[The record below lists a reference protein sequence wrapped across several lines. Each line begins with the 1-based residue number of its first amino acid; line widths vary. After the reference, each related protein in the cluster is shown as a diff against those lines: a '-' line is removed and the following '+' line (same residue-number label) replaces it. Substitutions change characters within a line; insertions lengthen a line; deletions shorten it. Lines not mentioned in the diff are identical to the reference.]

1 MKITNRERLMQS
13 PAYWL
18 QNVQLDLFSIA
29 FDKMLGR
36 GVNALAKK
44 LNISKHS
51 ARQILRGEYNGTLTE
66 FTEILTQLGYRI
78 KFEKIK
84 NAQNGKQ

>member
-1 MKITNRERLMQS
+1 MEITNRERLMQS

-36 GVNALAKK
+36 GVTALAKS
-44 LNISKHS
+44 LNISNHS

-66 FTEILTQLGYRI
+66 LTEILTQLGYRI